1 MGSSSEDTLKRF
13 AQHLQTRFSTSIRL
27 SNGVREYNY
36 FFEIPEIFE
45 LSDLSG
51 QQKRVLEVLQAIG
64 NCQLDEL
71 IFDDVSGAELVSS
84 EEWDSF
90 FSSLLSGQSSLKRID
105 IWCTGTMYSTVCAHV
120 GAFLARSSTL
130 ENLRFSLLQYVR
142 RGATMIPLSSAA
154 VGSLSQGLVQTK
166 CLRRLVVEREE
177 GEMADVLTSAF
188 TGDVRN
194 TSLEFIELPG
204 GLERLGIAL
213 PVLLSSNNQNLKE
226 IELFLEWENVTQGVI
241 DEFRMVAES
250 IRARQTS
257 VIDACRKVLLHYT
270 CYTTAKLTED
280 DGRRVFSCLDNWAD
294 ASERA
299 PMLKTNLRLNFIG
312 SGRGEQGNVKQ
323 GDVKGWFSHAINR
336 CIHLNG
342 LKVMLRWIPSDA
354 VMDMDNFLLLCKGI
368 QSNES
373 VESLDIQYY
382 GGKAS
387 VDRKCWTH
395 LFHCLRHKRRL
406 KKLIFYDVHA
416 GDETFRSLM
425 DLLQVNIYLED
436 VDLAAMSK
444 WESEGKCAMVKEAL
458 RRNRAQ
464 ASYFSTLRDA
474 RLPFEN
480 ARAGRI
486 FLCGNPHAGKTRLR
500 ASMMETR
507 QKTSRVKMQWNKLL
521 GRWLLKRTKG
531 VDVELLRNDEE
542 MQVSIWDLAG
552 QEIFRALQ
560 TLLLPTV
567 TQACVFA
574 FIFNPMKDDKQEM
587 KEDLEEAFG
596 KELETWLRFI
606 ASNYPITGT
615 FLPEVLVVITHRDRM
630 KKYKMKEGCDWAAR
644 KVERFRVI
652 YEKALKLHEG
662 FFYVDAQDVKEV
674 KPFAERVFQIFSDML
689 QKKSPQAP
697 SVCSKLISKILN
709 RPREVISRPVWQME
723 EFLTF
728 VSKSL
733 EALDAGCFA
742 PEVENERRV
751 LEALSLYMHDVGS
764 IFVLPHCNLVVVDIN
779 WLTHKFLGT
788 LISEGHGF
796 EVKSG
801 TRSYSSTDG
810 FVSKLNLDDI
820 LSRRIHKKNIST
832 DFQVLHN
839 LLVSLDLCYQIE
851 NVKGDRFFIP
861 TIFQR
866 GEIRKANL
874 LWETAKSSD
883 WQHLGY
889 RLLCES
895 RDTSSLT
902 SAVFPRFQIRFR
914 KEMMEQGKV
923 NDDTYRCQR
932 DLIRLDWNGYF
943 IIVENDGVAGDHV
956 DFLVRFSRSK
966 KRQEAMSFVKE
977 QILERFKI
985 FCASPEGCRG
995 VTLITAIIRPE
1006 CVEKL
1011 TAREYREN
1019 QVILEM
1025 ELKERLREAV
1035 EKRVHQEEITWPT
1048 GEEGGE
1054 SLINYEHIWPCA
1066 LEWPR
1071 ASEASLPKCC
1081 QRVVEL
1087 LEEKDVSEILKPLR
1101 EKEEA
1106 TLQRLC
1112 KVSEQLDD
1120 FKDAGKDG
1128 LELSRQKGDEG
1139 WRNLNDE
1146 GKAMVRILLD
1156 HSQRGFE
1163 GVHNHLQEIHTDLS
1177 QQIFNLQKKA
1187 CSTLLSVMSKID
1199 MMVGFSEAR
1208 ETARL
1213 PQRPFITSND
1223 VGLLEK
1229 IRGVVQIGTAVRLH
1243 FMCESRLEQHI
1254 VEDQP
1259 GMKLIVGDKNK
1270 ELLRSI
1276 LVNSTRVFWFLL
1288 KAGVQVTLGAGSVIP
1303 ELADLSLGSK
1313 AGLVF
1318 ADMTLDKL
1326 KELDNLPM
1334 IEKSQM
1340 AEKVWMFLKNQ
1351 LPPKNNISS
1360 YFKLFLVRYNRGT
1373 VAVEESYA
1381 WLCEKCIDKGKK
1393 NNVLKVVP

>member
-13 AQHLQTRFSTSIRL
+13 AEHLQTQFSTGIRL
-27 SNGVREYNY
+27 SNAVREYNR
-36 FFEIPEIFE
+36 FFEIPGE

-64 NCQLDEL
+64 NCKLDHL
-71 IFDDVSGAELVSS
+71 IFDDVLGAGLLSS

-90 FSSLLSGQSSLKRID
+90 FSSLLSR
-105 IWCTGTMYSTVCAHV
+105 
-120 GAFLARSSTL
+120 
-130 ENLRFSLLQYVR
+130 
-142 RGATMIPLSSAA
+142 
-154 VGSLSQGLVQTK
+154 
-166 CLRRLVVEREE
+166 
-177 GEMADVLTSAF
+177 MA
-188 TGDVRN
+188 
-194 TSLEFIELPG
+194 
-204 GLERLGIAL
+204 
-213 PVLLSSNNQNLKE
+213 
-226 IELFLEWENVTQGVI
+226 
-241 DEFRMVAES
+241 
-250 IRARQTS
+250 
-257 VIDACRKVLLHYT
+257 
-270 CYTTAKLTED
+270 
-280 DGRRVFSCLDNWAD
+280 
-294 ASERA
+294 
-299 PMLKTNLRLNFIG
+299 
-312 SGRGEQGNVKQ
+312 
-323 GDVKGWFSHAINR
+323 
-336 CIHLNG
+336 
-342 LKVMLRWIPSDA
+342 
-354 VMDMDNFLLLCKGI
+354 
-368 QSNES
+368 
-373 VESLDIQYY
+373 
-382 GGKAS
+382 
-387 VDRKCWTH
+387 
-395 LFHCLRHKRRL
+395 
-406 KKLIFYDVHA
+406 
-416 GDETFRSLM
+416 
-425 DLLQVNIYLED
+425 
-436 VDLAAMSK
+436 K
-444 WESEGKCAMVKEAL
+444 WESEGKMAMVKEAL

-507 QKTSRVKMQWNKLL
+507 QKTNWVMKQLNKRLD
-521 GRWLLKRTKG
+521 LKRTKG
-531 VDVELLRNDEE
+531 VDVELLRDDEE

-574 FIFNPMKDDKQEM
+574 FIFNPMKDDQHQQLEM
-587 KEDLEEAFG
+587 KEDLEEVFG

-630 KKYKMKEGCDWAAR
+630 KKYTMKESCDWAAR
-644 KVERFRVI
+644 KVERFRGI

-674 KPFAERVFQIFSDML
+674 KPFVERVFQLFSDML

-709 RPREVISRPVWQME
+709 HPREVISHPVWQMK

-801 TRSYSSTDG
+801 TRSYSNPDG

-832 DFQVLHN
+832 DLQVLHN

-851 NVKGDRFFIP
+851 NIKGDRFFIP
-861 TIFQR
+861 TIFQG

-874 LWETAKSSD
+874 SWETAESSN
-883 WQHLGY
+883 WQRLGY

-902 SAVFPRFQIRFR
+902 SAVFPRFQIRLR
-914 KEMMEQGKV
+914 KEMMEQGEV

-956 DFLVRFSRSK
+956 DFLVRFSKSK

-977 QILERFKI
+977 Q
-985 FCASPEGCRG
+985 
-995 VTLITAIIRPE
+995 
-1006 CVEKL
+1006 KL
-1011 TAREYREN
+1011 TARVYRGD
-1019 QVILEM
+1019 QVILEK
-1025 ELKERLREAV
+1025 ELIERLRKAV

-1048 GEEGGE
+1048 AEEGGE
-1054 SLINYEHIWPCA
+1054 SLINYEHIWPSA
-1066 LEWPR
+1066 LK
-1071 ASEASLPKCC
+1071 ASLPKRC

-1112 KVSEQLDD
+1112 EVSEQLDG
-1120 FKDAGKDG
+1120 FKDAGKEG
-1128 LELSRQKGDEG
+1128 LELSRQKGDKG
-1139 WRNLNDE
+1139 WMHLNDE
-1146 GKAMVRILLD
+1146 EGRPEKAMERRLHD
-1156 HSQRGFE
+1156 HLQRGFE
-1163 GVHNHLQEIHTDLS
+1163 GVHNQLQEIHRDLS
-1177 QQIFNLQKKA
+1177 QQLRTISDLQKKA

-1199 MMVGFSEAR
+1199 MMVGYSEAR
-1208 ETARL
+1208 EAASL
-1213 PQRPFITSND
+1213 PRRPFISFND
-1223 VGLLEK
+1223 VGLVREK
-1229 IRGVVQIGTAVRLH
+1229 ISGVVQIGTPVRLH
-1243 FMCESRLEQHI
+1243 LMCESRLEPHV

-1259 GMKLIVGDKNK
+1259 GMKLIVGDQNK
-1270 ELLRSI
+1270 ELLRWI
-1276 LVNSTRVFWFLL
+1276 LVTSSRVFWFLL
-1288 KAGVQVTLGAGSVIP
+1288 KAGVQVTLGAGTVIP
-1303 ELADLSLGSK
+1303 ELAELSLGSK
-1313 AGLVF
+1313 AGLVLT
-1318 ADMTLDKL
+1318 DMTLDKL
-1326 KELDNLPM
+1326 KRLDNLPM

-1340 AEKVWMFLKNQ
+1340 AEKVWMFLKDQ
-1351 LPPKNNISS
+1351 LLSNNSISS
-1360 YFKLFLVRYNRGT
+1360 SFKLKLVKYSHGT
-1373 VAVEESYA
+1373 VPVEDSYG
-1381 WLCEKCIDKGKK
+1381 WLCEKCIDKGEKK
-1393 NNVLKVVP
+1393 MVLKVVS

>member
-1 MGSSSEDTLKRF
+1 MSE
-13 AQHLQTRFSTSIRL
+13 
-27 SNGVREYNY
+27 
-36 FFEIPEIFE
+36 
-45 LSDLSG
+45 
-51 QQKRVLEVLQAIG
+51 
-64 NCQLDEL
+64 
-71 IFDDVSGAELVSS
+71 
-84 EEWDSF
+84 
-90 FSSLLSGQSSLKRID
+90 
-105 IWCTGTMYSTVCAHV
+105 
-120 GAFLARSSTL
+120 
-130 ENLRFSLLQYVR
+130 
-142 RGATMIPLSSAA
+142 
-154 VGSLSQGLVQTK
+154 
-166 CLRRLVVEREE
+166 
-177 GEMADVLTSAF
+177 
-188 TGDVRN
+188 
-194 TSLEFIELPG
+194 
-204 GLERLGIAL
+204 
-213 PVLLSSNNQNLKE
+213 
-226 IELFLEWENVTQGVI
+226 
-241 DEFRMVAES
+241 
-250 IRARQTS
+250 
-257 VIDACRKVLLHYT
+257 
-270 CYTTAKLTED
+270 
-280 DGRRVFSCLDNWAD
+280 
-294 ASERA
+294 
-299 PMLKTNLRLNFIG
+299 
-312 SGRGEQGNVKQ
+312 
-323 GDVKGWFSHAINR
+323 
-336 CIHLNG
+336 
-342 LKVMLRWIPSDA
+342 
-354 VMDMDNFLLLCKGI
+354 
-368 QSNES
+368 
-373 VESLDIQYY
+373 
-382 GGKAS
+382 
-387 VDRKCWTH
+387 
-395 LFHCLRHKRRL
+395 
-406 KKLIFYDVHA
+406 
-416 GDETFRSLM
+416 
-425 DLLQVNIYLED
+425 
-436 VDLAAMSK
+436 
-444 WESEGKCAMVKEAL
+444 WESEGKCAMVEEAL

-464 ASYFSTLRDA
+464 ASYFSSLRDA

-507 QKTSRVKMQWNKLL
+507 RKTSWVMKQLNKRLD
-521 GRWLLKRTKG
+521 LKRTKG
-531 VDVELLRNDEE
+531 VDVELLRDDEE

-574 FIFNPMKDDKQEM
+574 FIFSPIKDDQHQQLTQACVFAFIFSPIKDDQHQQLEM

-596 KELETWLRFI
+596 KELESWLRFI

-615 FLPEVLVVITHRDRM
+615 FLPEVLVLITHRDRM

-674 KPFAERVFQIFSDML
+674 KPFAERVFQLFSDML

-709 RPREVISRPVWQME
+709 RPREMISRPVWQIE
-723 EFLTF
+723 EFLNF

-779 WLTHKFLGT
+779 WLTHKFLGS

-810 FVSKLNLDDI
+810 FVK
-820 LSRRIHKKNIST
+820 
-832 DFQVLHN
+832 
-839 LLVSLDLCYQIE
+839 SL
-851 NVKGDRFFIP
+851 
-861 TIFQR
+861 
-866 GEIRKANL
+866 
-874 LWETAKSSD
+874 D

-902 SAVFPRFQIRFR
+902 SAVFPRFQIRSR

-923 NDDTYRCQR
+923 NDDTYRCKR

-956 DFLVRFSRSK
+956 DFLVRFSKLK

-977 QILERFKI
+977 QILERFRM

-995 VTLITAIIRPE
+995 VTMVTEIIRPE
-1006 CVEKL
+1006 CVQKL

-1025 ELKERLREAV
+1025 ELKERLRETV

-1048 GEEGGE
+1048 AEEGRE
-1054 SLINYEHIWPCA
+1054 SLINYEHIWPYA
-1066 LEWPR
+1066 L
-1071 ASEASLPKCC
+1071 EASLPKCC

-1120 FKDAGKDG
+1120 FKDAGKEN
-1128 LELSRQKGDEG
+1128 LELSSQKGDDG
-1139 WRNLNDE
+1139 WMHLNDE
-1146 GKAMVRILLD
+1146 EGRPEKAMERRLHHHL
-1156 HSQRGFE
+1156 QRGFK
-1163 GVHNHLQEIHTDLS
+1163 GVHNQLQEIHRDLS
-1177 QQIFNLQKKA
+1177 QQQKKA

-1199 MMVGFSEAR
+1199 LMVGYSEAQ
-1208 ETARL
+1208 EAAML
-1213 PQRPFITSND
+1213 PRRPFISFND
-1223 VGLLEK
+1223 VGLRER
-1229 IRGVVQIGTAVRLH
+1229 IIGVVQIGTPVRLH
-1243 FMCESRLEQHI
+1243 LMCESRLEPHI

-1259 GMKLIVGDKNK
+1259 GLKLIIGAQNK
-1270 ELLRSI
+1270 ELLRWI

-1303 ELADLSLGSK
+1303 ELAHHSLGSK
-1313 AGLVF
+1313 AGLVL
-1318 ADMTLDKL
+1318 ADMTLDEL
-1326 KELDNLPM
+1326 KTLGSLPVM
-1334 IEKSQM
+1334 EQSQM
-1340 AEKVWMFLKNQ
+1340 AEEMWMFLKNE
-1351 LPPKNNISS
+1351 LPPEKISS
-1360 YFKLFLVRYNRGT
+1360 SFKLYLVKYNPGM

-1381 WLCEKCIDKGKK
+1381 WLCEKCIEKGKK
-1393 NNVLKVVP
+1393 NNVLKVL

>member
-13 AQHLQTRFSTSIRL
+13 AEHLQTPAISL
-27 SNGVREYNY
+27 SDGVREYNR
-36 FFEIPEIFE
+36 FFEIPGE

-64 NCQLDEL
+64 NCKLGRL
-71 IFDDVSGAELVSS
+71 ILNDVPGAELLSS

-90 FSSLLSGQSSLKRID
+90 FSSLLSRQSLLEISLQ
-105 IWCTGTMYSTVCAHV
+105 CTLSTVCTHV
-120 GAFLARSSTL
+120 GAFVAKSSTL
-130 ENLRFSLLQYVR
+130 EVLRLSFPADVGSRVR
-142 RGATMIPLSSAA
+142 MIPLSTAA
-154 VGSLSQGLVQTK
+154 VRALSEGLVQTK
-166 CLRRLVVEREE
+166 CLKRLVVTRKE
-177 GEMADVLTSAF
+177 GAMADILTSAF

-194 TSLEFIELPG
+194 TSVEYLRLPG
-204 GLERLGIAL
+204 NLERLGIVM

-226 IELFLEWENVTQGVI
+226 IRLTLDWWEVAQGVVH
-241 DEFRMVAES
+241 EFWMVAES
-250 IRARQTS
+250 FCARR
-257 VIDACRKVLLHYT
+257 IDACQKLSLHFT
-270 CYTTAKLTED
+270 CNSSAKFTED
-280 DGRRVFSCLDNWAD
+280 DGRRVFSFLDSWAD
-294 ASERA
+294 ASGRT
-299 PMLKTNLRLNFIG
+299 PMLKTTLQLHFTG
-312 SGRGEQGNVKQ
+312 SGRGEQGNVK
-323 GDVKGWFSHAINR
+323 GWFSHAVNR
-336 CIHLNG
+336 YIHLNG
-342 LKVMLRWIPSDA
+342 LQVELWWRSDA
-354 VMDMDNFLLLCKGI
+354 VMDMDNFLLLCEGI

-373 VESLDIQYY
+373 VESLVILYI
-382 GGKAS
+382 GGEAS
-387 VDRKCWTH
+387 VDRKCWTR

-406 KKLIFYDVHA
+406 KKLRFHDYHA
-416 GDETFRSLM
+416 GDETFRNLM
-425 DLLQVNIYLED
+425 DLLQVNIYVND
-436 VDLAAMSK
+436 VDLAWMYH
-444 WESEGKCAMVKEAL
+444 WESEGKRAMVKEAL

-500 ASMMETR
+500 FSMMETR
-507 QKTSRVKMQWNKLL
+507 QKTSRVKMQLSKPF
-521 GRWLLKRTKG
+521 GLKRTKG
-531 VDVELLRNDEE
+531 VDVELLRDDEE

-574 FIFNPMKDDKQEM
+574 FIFSPMKNDHQQMEM

-596 KELETWLRFI
+596 KELESWLHFI

-630 KKYKMKEGCDWAAR
+630 KKYKMKESCDWAAR
-644 KVERFRVI
+644 KVERFRVM
-652 YEKALKLHEG
+652 YENALKLHEG
-662 FFYVDAQDVKEV
+662 FFYVDAQDVKEA
-674 KPFAERVFQIFSDML
+674 KPFVERVFQLFSDML

-709 RPREVISRPVWQME
+709 RPRDVISRPVWQME

-728 VSKSL
+728 LSKSL
-733 EALDAGCFA
+733 EALDSGCFA

-779 WLTHKFLGT
+779 WLTHKFLGS
-788 LISEGHGF
+788 LISEGHAF

-801 TRSYSSTDG
+801 TRSYSSIDG
-810 FVSKLNLDDI
+810 FVSKLDLDDI
-820 LSRRIHKKNIST
+820 LSRRIHKKKIST
-832 DFQVLHN
+832 DLQVLHN

-851 NVKGDRFFIP
+851 NIKGDRFFIP

-874 LWETAKSSD
+874 FWETAESSD

-889 RLLCES
+889 RLLCER

-956 DFLVRFSRSK
+956 DFLVRISKSK
-966 KRQEAMSFVKE
+966 KRQEAISFVKE
-977 QILERFKI
+977 QILERFRM

-1035 EKRVHQEEITWPT
+1035 EQGVHQEEITWPT

-1054 SLINYEHIWPCA
+1054 SLINYEHS
-1066 LEWPR
+1066 WPR
-1071 ASEASLPKCC
+1071 APEASLPRCC

-1087 LEEKDVSEILKPLR
+1087 LEEKDVSEILEPLR
-1101 EKEEA
+1101 EKGEA

-1112 KVSEQLDD
+1112 KVSKQLDD
-1120 FKDAGKDG
+1120 FKDVGKEG
-1128 LELSRQKGDEG
+1128 LELSRWKTDDGWIDE
-1139 WRNLNDE
+1139 E
-1146 GKAMVRILLD
+1146 GRPEKDMERRIHEHLERKIEGVHD
-1156 HSQRGFE
+1156 HLQREFN
-1163 GVHNHLQEIHTDLS
+1163 GVHNHLQEIHRDLS
-1177 QQIFNLQKKA
+1177 QQLRTISDLQKKA

-1199 MMVGFSEAR
+1199 MMVGYSEAR
-1208 ETARL
+1208 EAARL
-1213 PQRPFITSND
+1213 PRRPFITSND
-1223 VGLLEK
+1223 VGLHEK
-1229 IRGVVQIGTAVRLH
+1229 IRAVVQIGTAVRLH

-1259 GMKLIVGDKNK
+1259 GMELIVGDKNK

-1276 LVNSTRVFWFLL
+1276 LVTSSRVFWFLL
-1288 KAGVQVTLGAGSVIP
+1288 KAGLQVTLGAGSVIP
-1303 ELADLSLGSK
+1303 ELVDLSLGSK

-1326 KELDNLPM
+1326 KKLDSLPVM
-1334 IEKSQM
+1334 EKSEM
-1340 AEKVWMFLKNQ
+1340 AEDVWMFLRDQ
-1351 LPPKNNISS
+1351 LSPEKNISS
-1360 YFKLFLVRYNRGT
+1360 YFKLFLVRYNPGT

-1393 NNVLKVVP
+1393 NNVLKVVS